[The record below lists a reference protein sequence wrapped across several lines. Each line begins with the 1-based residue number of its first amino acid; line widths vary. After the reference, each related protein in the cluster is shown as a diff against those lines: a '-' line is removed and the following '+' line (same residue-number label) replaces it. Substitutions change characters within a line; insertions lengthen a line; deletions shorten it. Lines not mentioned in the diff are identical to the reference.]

1 MGTASP
7 LRPGGASEPRARG
20 VTHGTMA
27 EPPTIAGPPDT
38 PPRTLAEM
46 IERAPAREVLVR
58 PRTLLVV
65 AATVLAVALAVWVLL
80 EAWQVVSWIFI
91 AVLFAIALMP
101 AVDFLERRGVS
112 SGLSVPLVCAAA
124 LVVVGLLAWA
134 VVPPLVSQTTELI
147 QAIPGALDD
156 ITAGRGPLGFL
167 QSDYGLADRAR
178 EYLDGRTGDAALGFT
193 SPAIGVLRGILTAIV
208 ATVTI
213 FFLVYFL
220 LREGRRWVETGV
232 DLLPPAARP
241 RWERVLAGITRT
253 IRGYVTG
260 NLLISLIAGVVAY
273 VTLMVVGVPYALPL
287 AVLVAVLDLIPLV
300 GATLATVLAAAVALG
315 EGIWP
320 CLIVVAVFIV
330 YQQLENH
337 LLQPVIYGRTVQL
350 SPLVVLISIL
360 IAGSIA
366 GIIGALIAIPI
377 AGSLQVV
384 LIELIAARRE
394 RALARLGPDRSD
406 SVGGDGATPAPGRR

>member
-1 MGTASP
+1 
-7 LRPGGASEPRARG
+7 
-20 VTHGTMA
+20 
-27 EPPTIAGPPDT
+27 
-38 PPRTLAEM
+38 
-46 IERAPAREVLVR
+46 
-58 PRTLLVV
+58 
-65 AATVLAVALAVWVLL
+65 
-80 EAWQVVSWIFI
+80 
-91 AVLFAIALMP
+91 
-101 AVDFLERRGVS
+101 
-112 SGLSVPLVCAAA
+112 
-124 LVVVGLLAWA
+124 VVGLLAWA
-134 VVPPLVSQTTELI
+134 VVPPLVRQTTDLI
-147 QAIPGALDD
+147 QAIPGAIDD

-178 EYLDGRTGDAALGFT
+178 EYLEGRTGDAALGFT
-193 SPAIGVLRGILTAIV
+193 SPAIGVLQGILTAIV

-220 LREGRRWVETGV
+220 LREGRRWVGSGL

-241 RWERVLAGITRT
+241 RWERVLAGVTRT

-273 VTLMVVGVPYALPL
+273 VTLLATGVPYALPL

-300 GATLATVLAAAVALG
+300 GATLGTVLAAAVALG

-320 CLIVVAVFIV
+320 FVIVLAVFII

-337 LLQPVIYGRTVQL
+337 VLQPVIYGRTVQL

-384 LIELIAARRE
+384 ITELLAARRE
-394 RALARLGPDRSD
+394 RALARLGPDRE
-406 SVGGDGATPAPGRR
+406 